1 MKLALR
7 ALLAS
12 TAAVCLTSAAWAGE
26 DPLYA
31 DAPDWVDEAVVT
43 AEDAESTNIILLIE
57 QQARLEDGQV
67 SVYSDFAVELTS
79 PEALTQFGTL
89 NAAWQP
95 DKGDLI
101 VHRAELLR
109 EGETINLLE
118 NEEKFDVL
126 RRERQLERR
135 TLDGIL
141 TATMPLTGAQVGDV
155 LRLSY
160 TVTRKDQALGEE
172 MQWQT
177 GLLTEPVPL
186 ENGSIT
192 VSWPVDQ
199 PIQYGKFG
207 DFEIGQPV
215 ERDGYMY
222 WSAQLP
228 IAKPDDRPSDGPAR
242 YRLTPRMLV
251 TSFQDW
257 TDISS
262 SMAPHYDITDSIAE
276 GSELAAE
283 IAKIAAAT
291 DDQMV
296 RMAMATELV
305 QDEISYLHNG
315 LNGGNYLPQM
325 PEETWEKR
333 FGDCKAKSVLLHA
346 VLQELGITSEVVL
359 VASQGGDA
367 LAVLTPQ
374 PGNFDHMIV
383 RAEVD
388 GVSYW
393 IDGTTSGT
401 RLDTIDA
408 VPRFHYALPIRADGS
423 DLMPMDV
430 RPQAN
435 PDQTTYITLNQ
446 RAGLLLPALVDVKIE
461 YRGST
466 GAQWRAVVEQE
477 GEIVEDAISSTLSS
491 TFGSTEFTDE
501 EVTYDEERGVA
512 TLSAKGLMSSP
523 WSRERRIY
531 EFSAPAEAAR
541 NIGFGANRA
550 RADWRDIPLSLN
562 GPIYHRSELE
572 LLLPEE
578 KSPFTIK
585 GDAERAETIGA
596 VELASKA
603 DLSEDRYVLSQSMRT
618 IDPELPADQLRDAK
632 RNLNRFTR
640 ALPTLRSGQDVRE
653 LWEYSEKDA
662 DLIAPILAFYDAE
675 VADAEDDEEMPLY
688 NRAQFHADL
697 YNFDAALKDIE
708 AAMLVEESRSIYDWR
723 SWLKSRLGDLEGAL
737 EDFEMMEELQ
747 PDGSTY
753 EDRIELLAL
762 LDRADE
768 GLELAEDYRGL
779 GSDEVAEDI
788 LMAIALGWA
797 GDAESGLELLEAQ
810 REIRPGDGNLL
821 NNICWHA
828 ATNDIVTDELLA
840 TCTEAV
846 EKANYAASVLDSRAF
861 AHYRM
866 GNLEAA
872 KADLDSA
879 LLLEPDLAGSR
890 LLRGVVMQELGEK
903 KEGKEEVKLAL
914 KMNPLNGS
922 IYRAWGLKF

>member
-7 ALLAS
+7 ALLTS
-12 TAAVCLTSAAWAGE
+12 TAAVCLTSTAWAGE
-26 DPLYA
+26 GPLYA
-31 DAPDWVDEAVVT
+31 DAPDWVDEPVVT
-43 AEDAESTNIILLIE
+43 AEDAESTNLFLLLE
-57 QQARLEDGQV
+57 QQARLEDGLV

-109 EGETINLLE
+109 DGETINLLE

-135 TLDGIL
+135 TLDGVL

-160 TVTRKDQALGEE
+160 TVTNRDQALGEE

-177 GLLTEPVPL
+177 GLIAEPVPL
-186 ENGSIT
+186 EKGSIT
-192 VSWPVDQ
+192 VSWPVDE

-207 DFEIGQPV
+207 DFEIGDPV

-222 WSAQLP
+222 WRAEVP
-228 IAKPDDRPSDGPAR
+228 IAKPDDRPSDAPAR

-257 TDISS
+257 PDVSS

-276 GSELAAE
+276 GGDLAAE
-283 IAKIAAAT
+283 IAKIAATT
-291 DDQMV
+291 DDPMI

-367 LAVLTPQ
+367 LAVLTPL

-383 RAEVD
+383 RAEVN

-401 RLDTIDA
+401 RLDTIDT

-423 DLMPMDV
+423 DLLPMDV

-435 PDQTTYITLNQ
+435 PDQTTYITMDQ
-446 RAGLLLPALVDVKIE
+446 RAGLLLPAMVDVKIE
-461 YRGST
+461 FRGST
-466 GAQWRAVVEQE
+466 GAQWRTVVEQE

-491 TFGSTEFTDE
+491 TFGSTQFRDE
-501 EVTYDEERGVA
+501 DVTYDEERGVA
-512 TLSAKGLMSSP
+512 TLTAKGLMSSP

-541 NIGFGANRA
+541 TIGFGANRA

-572 LLLPEE
+572 LLLPDET
-578 KSPFTIK
+578 SPFTIK
-585 GDAERAETIGA
+585 GDAKLAETIGA
-596 VELASKA
+596 VELGSNAE
-603 DLSEDRYVLSQSMRT
+603 LSEGRYILSQSMRT
-618 IDPELPADQLRDAK
+618 IEPELPADQLRDAK
-632 RNLNRFTR
+632 RGLNRFTR

-675 VADAEDDEEMPLY
+675 VADAEEDDEMPLF
-688 NRAQFHADL
+688 NRADFHSDL
-697 YNFDAALKDIE
+697 YNFEAALADIE
-708 AAMLVEESRSIYDWR
+708 AAMEVEASRELYDWR
-723 SWLKSRLGDLEGAL
+723 SWLKVRLGDLEGAL

-753 EDRIELLAL
+753 ESRIEVLAL

-779 GSDEVAEDI
+779 GSDEVTEDV

-797 GDAESGLELLEAQ
+797 GDAKSGLELLEAQ

-846 EKANYAASVLDSRAF
+846 EKGNYAANVLDSRAF

-879 LLLEPDLAGSR
+879 LLLKPDLAGSR
-890 LLRGVVMQELGEK
+890 LLRGIVMQELGDK
-903 KEGKEEVKLAL
+903 KEGKDEVKLGL
-914 KMNPLNGS
+914 KKNPMNGP
-922 IYRAWGLKF
+922 IYKAWGLKF